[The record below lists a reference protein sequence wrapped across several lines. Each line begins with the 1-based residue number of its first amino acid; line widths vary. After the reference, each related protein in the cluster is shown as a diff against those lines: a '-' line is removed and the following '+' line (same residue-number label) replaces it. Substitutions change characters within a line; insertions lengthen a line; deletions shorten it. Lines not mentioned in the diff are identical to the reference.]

1 MRIGVL
7 SALGTSVSQGG
18 TIGGATTGQPDITG
32 TIVSSPPIYNNGA
45 SYGLNN
51 AGDTIYCPPGFPY
64 DATIKDCRG
73 YAGSPV
79 DVAAQGL
86 QAQIDACSSGGGT
99 WDSVNGVCVFPVN
112 TPPVPVP
119 TQLIAGIDNK
129 VLYGAAGL
137 LLFLSF
143 MGGRR

>member
-7 SALGTSVSQGG
+7 GLGTSVSQGG
-18 TIGGATTGQPDITG
+18 TIGGATLGNQTPPDITG

-45 SYGLNN
+45 TYGTNN

-64 DATIKDCRG
+64 DATIKDCRN
-73 YAGSPV
+73 YAGSPA

-86 QAQIDACSSGGGT
+86 QAQMDACSSGGGT
-99 WDSVNGVCVFPVN
+99 WDPVNGLCVFPTAN
-112 TPPVPVP
+112 PPTS
-119 TQLIAGIDNK
+119 TQLIAGIDNR

-137 LLFLSF
+137 LLLLAF